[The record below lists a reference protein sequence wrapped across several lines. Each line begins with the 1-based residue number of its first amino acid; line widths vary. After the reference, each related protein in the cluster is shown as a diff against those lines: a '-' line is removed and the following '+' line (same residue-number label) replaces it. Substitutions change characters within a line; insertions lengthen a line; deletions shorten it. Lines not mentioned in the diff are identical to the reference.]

1 MSSAAAGGM
10 SVTDYIV
17 HHLTHMNVGQGFWSV
32 NLDTLIIS
40 FSLGM
45 FFCFFFYKAAKRA
58 TSGVPGKLQSFVE
71 VLVSF
76 VDTQVRDSFHGK
88 TKFLGPLGLTIFV
101 WVFLMNFMD
110 LLPVDLFPYLAQ
122 LAGVPYLRVVPT
134 ADINL
139 TLGMS
144 VTIFF
149 LVIVYNIKGKGGMGF
164 VKDICTH
171 PFGAKL
177 MPVNVVLRLVEE
189 LAKPT
194 SLSMRLFG
202 NLYAGELIFILIAAL
217 LPWYAQWPMGGIW
230 AIFHILVITLQA
242 FIFMMLSIVYI
253 SMAYESH

>member
-1 MSSAAAGGM
+1 MSAAAHDM
-10 SVTDYIV
+10 TVTQYIV
-17 HHLTHMNVGQGFWSV
+17 HHLTHMSVGKGFWTF

-40 FSLGM
+40 FILGM
-45 FFCFFFYKAAKRA
+45 IFCFFFWRAARKATR
-58 TSGVPGKLQSFVE
+58 GVPGKLQNFVE
-71 VLVSF
+71 ILVQF
-76 VDTQVRDSFHGK
+76 VDAQVRDSFHGV
-88 TKFLGPLGLTIFV
+88 TRFVGPLGLTIFV
-101 WVFLMNFMD
+101 WVFLMNLMD
-110 LLPVDLFPYLAQ
+110 LLPVDLLPYLAQ
-122 LAGVPYLRVVPT
+122 KAGVPYLRVVPT

-144 VTIFF
+144 LTILG

-164 VKDICTH
+164 VKDVCTH
-171 PFGAKL
+171 PFGAKFL
-177 MPVNVVLRLVEE
+177 PVNVALRFVEE

-202 NLYAGELIFILIAAL
+202 NLYAGELIFILIAGL

>member
-1 MSSAAAGGM
+1 MSS
-10 SVTDYIV
+10 SESSSPVTDYIV
-17 HHLTHMNVGQGFWSV
+17 HHLTHWTVGDGGFWTIHV
-32 NLDTLIIS
+32 DTLLV
-40 FSLGM
+40 SLVLGFM
-45 FFCFFFYKAAKRA
+45 FLFFFHHAARKA
-58 TSGVPGKLQSFVE
+58 TSGVPGKWQSFVE
-71 VLVSF
+71 VMVSF
-76 VDTQVRDSFHGK
+76 VDEQVKDSFHGK
-88 TKFLGPLGLTIFV
+88 TKFLGPLGLTIFL

-110 LLPVDLFPYLAQ
+110 LIPVDLIPYAASLM
-122 LAGVPYLRVVPT
+122 GVEYFRAVPT

-139 TLGMS
+139 TLGMAL
-144 VTIFF
+144 TIFM
-149 LVIVYNIKGKGGMGF
+149 LVLVYNIKGKGGIGF
-164 VKDICTH
+164 AKDVCTH

-177 MPVNVVLRLVEE
+177 MPANVVLRIVEE

-217 LPWYAQWPMGGIW
+217 LPWYLQWPMGGAW